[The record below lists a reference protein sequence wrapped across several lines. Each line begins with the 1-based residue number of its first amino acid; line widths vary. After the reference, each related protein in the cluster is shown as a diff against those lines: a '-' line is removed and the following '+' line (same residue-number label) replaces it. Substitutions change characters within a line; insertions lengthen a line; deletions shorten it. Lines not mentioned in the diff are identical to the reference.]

1 MRHAWMVATIIS
13 AVTCGVQGHSEN
25 PESGIVPQR
34 LSLRR
39 VALFKNGFGFFVG
52 ETTLSDDEDE
62 TSFLLPAVPVQGT
75 FWLSHPPD
83 VNLVSVVAEKV
94 ESEGQRLE
102 AITIPEIL
110 KANVGKRVRVT
121 IDEKQISGRI
131 MHFTQDRRLPRIMA
145 YAPGVPEGGMD
156 RPEIWPPFETGLV
169 LIQVSGGV
177 LSLDPQSIQHVTF
190 LDDDVKRHF
199 TRRVDAVAVRVRTAE
214 PAQGQSVTVSFLAK
228 GIAWTPSYLV
238 DIRGQGKARLS
249 AKALIVNE
257 LYDLNDVPARLATG
271 FPRLQF
277 ADVRSPIGMKE
288 PLAQFLAAL
297 GGGEQDPSQVRPRA
311 YAMAESARMGFDG
324 AAMDVAPTY
333 GAAQAGITA
342 EDLFLYPAGRITL
355 PKDRVAYIPLFTEPV
370 PYEDLYEC
378 NIPDTVDEA
387 GRFLF
392 RGEPSDEEKDQEVW
406 HSLRLE
412 NTTRVPWTPAPA
424 EAIRSNMIV
433 GQAEMPY
440 TPAGDEVT
448 LRISRAA
455 DITVEQQE
463 FEVER
468 KRGAR
473 QVYEMYYDLVTVRG
487 EATITNFKE
496 QAVTLE
502 LNKSLSGEV
511 VSTDP
516 QAKIEKLAAGTQ
528 RINGLRKL
536 TWTIEIAPD
545 QTQKATYIYEV
556 YVRGER
562 APDATRSFRA
572 APPEPGAADSSPAE
586 IGG

>member
-1 MRHAWMVATIIS
+1 MKRVWMVVLIVWAL
-13 AVTCGVQGHSEN
+13 AGGVQGRSQN
-25 PESGIVPQR
+25 DESAMASQR
-34 LSLRR
+34 LNLRQ
-39 VALFKNGFGFFVG
+39 VTLFKNGFGFFVG
-52 ETTLSDDEDE
+52 QTTLSADENG
-62 TSFLLPAVPVQGT
+62 TNFLLPAAPVQGT

-83 VNLVSVVAEKV
+83 VNLASVVAEKV
-94 ESEGQRLE
+94 ESEGPRLE

-121 IDEKQISGRI
+121 IDEKQVSGRI
-131 MHFTQDRRLPRIMA
+131 MHFNQDRRLPRIMA
-145 YAPGVPEGGMD
+145 YEPGVPEGGMD

-169 LIQVSGGV
+169 LIQVSGSV

-190 LDDDVKRHF
+190 LDDDVERHF
-199 TRRVDAVAVRVRTAE
+199 TRTVDAVAVRVRTTE
-214 PAQGQSVTVSFLAK
+214 PARGQSVTVSFLAK

-257 LYDLNDVPARLATG
+257 VYDLNDVPARLATG

-297 GGGEQDPSQVRPRA
+297 SGGEQDQSQIRQRA

-324 AAMDVAPTY
+324 AAMDVAPAY

-355 PKDRVAYIPLFTEPV
+355 PKDRVAYVPLFTEPV
-370 PYEDLYEC
+370 PYKDLYEC
-378 NIPDTVDEA
+378 NIPDIVDEA
-387 GRFLF
+387 GQFLF
-392 RGEPSDEEKDQEVW
+392 RGEQPKDKKDQEVW

-440 TPAGDEVT
+440 TPAGDEAT

-455 DITVEQQE
+455 DITVEQEE

-468 KRGAR
+468 TQGAR
-473 QVYEMYYDLVTVRG
+473 QLYEVYYDLVTVRG
-487 EATITNFKE
+487 ELTIANFKE
-496 QAVTLE
+496 QAVAVEVSKT
-502 LNKSLSGEV
+502 LSGEV

-516 QAKIEKLAAGTQ
+516 QAEVEKLAAGIQ

-536 TWTIEIAPD
+536 TWTLDIGPG
-545 QTQKATYIYEV
+545 QTQKATYTYEV

-562 APDATRSFRA
+562 APDAVRSFRGDTPESG
-572 APPEPGAADSSPAE
+572 AP
-586 IGG
+586 